1 MASEPGGRTERVRAA
16 YQRARDLGFRI
27 LDTVPPIRKG
37 LEELLRVEFVDRS
50 MVIAAQGLLALVPL
64 IIVLA
69 AFLPHE
75 LTALGADRIEA
86 VTGVGEASADLVK
99 EQAAGVSTTLDVSEV
114 RTQTGALG
122 LALTVLSASS
132 FARAVQRMYER
143 VWAQPHIGGLR
154 GRRLCLG
161 WLLGWL
167 IGLQGLSIV
176 AWVDDQVDQV
186 TLEPL
191 WLIAKTAIAAAVWW
205 WSMHVLLS
213 GRVGWRPLLF
223 PALLTGVAVVAYSAG
238 STLVM
243 PRYATASGEQ
253 FGTIGLVLAVATWLV
268 GFGGVMVV
276 AAVVGRVLTE
286 DELTRRLIR
295 RGREL
300 LDGRGGVLPAGGP
313 ESERRDHGQQADR
326 EQP

>member
-1 MASEPGGRTERVRAA
+1 MAPEPGGRTERLRAA
-16 YQRARDLGFRI
+16 YRWARDLGFRI
-27 LDTVPPIRKG
+27 LDTVPPIRKA

-64 IIVLA
+64 MIVLA

-75 LTALGADRIEA
+75 LTALGADRLEA

-99 EQAAGVSTTLDVSEV
+99 DQAANASTTLDVSEV

-122 LALTVLSASS
+122 VVLTVLSASS

-143 VWAQPHIGGLR
+143 VWAQRHIGGLR
-154 GRRLCLG
+154 GRRLCIG

-167 IGLQGLSIV
+167 IGLQGLSVV

-191 WLIAKTAIAAAVWW
+191 WLAAKTAVAAAVWW
-205 WSMHVLLS
+205 WTMHVLMS
-213 GRVGWRPLLF
+213 GRVGWRALLF
-223 PALLTGVAVVAYSAG
+223 PALLTGAAVVAYSAG

-243 PRYATASGEQ
+243 PRYATASADQ
-253 FGTIGLVLAVATWLV
+253 FGSVGVVLAVATWLV
-268 GFGGVMVV
+268 GFAGVMVV
-276 AAVVGRVLTE
+276 SAVVGRVLSE
-286 DELTRRLIR
+286 DEFTRRLIR

-300 LDGRGGVLPAGGP
+300 LDGRGGVLPAGRP
-313 ESERRDHGQQADR
+313 EGERRHDGQQPDR